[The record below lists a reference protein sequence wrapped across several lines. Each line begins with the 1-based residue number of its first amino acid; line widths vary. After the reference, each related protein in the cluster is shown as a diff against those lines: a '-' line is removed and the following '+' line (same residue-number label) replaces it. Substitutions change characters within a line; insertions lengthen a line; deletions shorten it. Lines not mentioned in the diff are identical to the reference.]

1 MSAGPAR
8 GDGNESDDRARST
21 LQHDAY
27 SYDDI
32 DGYVTDLLGFVR
44 GGLARDEPVLIAV
57 PGPNLALLHAGLS
70 VQEAA
75 QVRMR
80 DIAVSG
86 RNPGRILG
94 SVLTAFV
101 HEHHGHRV
109 RIISEAIWPDRSD
122 EEYLVCVEHEALINV
137 ALADVPAHIVCP
149 YDRTNLPPRVLADA
163 ARAHP
168 TLAWGCHRRDSPSY
182 GDPRAVAAAFDPPLS
197 ALPDDAEVVVV
208 NTITGPRTARQLAH
222 EVGEGLG
229 LSPHRLTDL
238 RIAVHELATNTIL
251 HAGGSGLLSIW
262 KAGNHLVVQIDDG
275 GRITDPLV
283 GRRPPRPSE
292 IGHGLFVVHQV
303 ADLVRVHR
311 TGDGTSV
318 RAYFRHT

>member
-1 MSAGPAR
+1 MSADPAR
-8 GDGNESDDRARST
+8 GDWNASDDRVRSA

-27 SYDDI
+27 SYDDV

-57 PGPNLALLHAGLS
+57 PGPNLELLRAGLS

-80 DIAVSG
+80 DLTVSG

-94 SVLTAFV
+94 SVLSAFV
-101 HEHHGHRV
+101 HEHPGHRV
-109 RIISEAIWPDRSD
+109 RIISEAIWPDRTD
-122 EEYLVCVEHEALINV
+122 EEYLACVEHEALINI
-137 ALADVPAHIVCP
+137 ALAHCPAHVVCP
-149 YDRTNLPPRVLADA
+149 YDRTNLHSRVLADA
-163 ARAHP
+163 ARTHP
-168 TLAWGCHRRDSPSY
+168 TLAWGCHRCESPSY
-182 GDPRAVAAAFDPPLS
+182 GDPGAVAAAFDPPLS
-197 ALPDDAEVVVV
+197 ALPDDAEVVVI
-208 NTITGPRTARQLAH
+208 NTATGPRTARQLAH

-229 LSPHRLTDL
+229 LSPRRLADL

-262 KAGNHLVVQIDDG
+262 KAGNHLVVQADDG
-275 GRITDPLV
+275 GQITDPLV

-292 IGHGLFVVHQV
+292 IGHGLYVVHQV

-311 TGDGTSV
+311 SGDGTSV